1 MLWPFLMWSQ
11 TDLVKWYNADFAP
24 SLIENHI
31 TASNITSSGV
41 TLINES
47 WGTDNVFYSFNGS
60 SSTSIDTSKYVQ
72 FAVSPDAGYKIVF
85 NSFSFNSRSQ
95 GNGKKE
101 VQNYQVRY
109 SKDANFS
116 SYTPSKVEFTN
127 SSNYTTNTIDLGKAV
142 VSSGETLYIRIY
154 SYNTNNNFHIEHN
167 NSGTVAPIINGTVSL
182 ITPIAVV
189 ANDDKAGL
197 VKNTSSTINVLSN
210 DDYKYTSPVTAI
222 NITKQ
227 PDNGAVSVDGITGK
241 VIYTPVKNYVGY
253 DDFRY
258 TVTNAVGVS
267 NTAIVQFQVLDGTSG
282 TSTVLERWNKSDNSP
297 VNYVTGVTGSNLS
310 VAGGVSVSNISNYWV
325 SGVPYN
331 AFQYKGMPINT
342 NLNGNLDSSKYIQF
356 VVTTSNALQTEVLL
370 KKLNFEYN
378 SYARG
383 NMTIKYSK
391 DSNFTNGVYTLVNNT
406 AFTDDHNS
414 WYPLDASFTDG
425 SFVYPGEAMYIRI
438 YLYNMSYSEAPFF
451 MKYAV
456 TSDTSVLSGVT
467 LSGIASNY
475 YPAPCSVTAVWNT
488 TGWVNNVKPDINKK
502 AIINAD
508 YDTLVNG
515 SFEACSVQVN
525 KGKLSISK
533 DKYVKVNKTIETTNG
548 GSIEV
553 QSDGNLL
560 QVDDSIVNA
569 SSITVLR
576 EAKLK
581 RLDYNL
587 WSSPVD
593 GQNLKAFSPNTVD
606 SRFYVYNERNDYFD
620 GVFSYAS
627 YTGFDAATAFVLKDK
642 NSYNFEKAKGYGIRA
657 SNYATA
663 TPTTIT
669 ATFKGIPNNGQIKVK
684 ISKHGNGNN
693 LVGNP
698 YPSNIDMKKLA
709 ANNSGLIEELAYF
722 WTNFNPTPAA
732 QQGSAYPANGAV
744 NNYATYNGSGSA
756 LPLHSAKGVN
766 KPTQYLKVGQGF
778 IVKVKDNVAAGEY
791 DLKFDNSVRNADGAS
806 TFYNVAARTASKQE
820 QAVDRFWLELETPLG
835 LASQMLIAY
844 KKEATNDFEWSYD
857 APAMIEGSDAI
868 YSILGNQ
875 KLVIEGRKYPL
886 VSSDAVPLGASFD
899 GAGTHTISLGDKEGI
914 FANGQNVYLKD
925 KITGITTN
933 LSETSYSFTA
943 SAGQDNNRFE
953 IVYVN
958 TNSTL
963 ATDASAKKQLMVY
976 QSEGFVNIDSPENM
990 NKVFMFDAT
999 GKLVY
1004 QNNVSGKSAKINAAK
1019 FTSGVYMVN
1028 IETVNGKQTKKILIK

>member
-1 MLWPFLMWSQ
+1 MWSQ
-11 TDLVKWYNADFAP
+11 TDLVKWYNADFTP

-72 FAVSPDAGYKIVF
+72 FAVSPDAGYKIELNNF
-85 NSFSFNSRSQ
+85 YFSSRAQGGSSQ
-95 GNGKKE
+95 KY
-101 VQNYQVRY
+101 VVRY
-109 SKDANFS
+109 SKTANFS
-116 SYTPSKVEFTN
+116 SFVTSGEKTNATSYT
-127 SSNYTTNTIDLGKAV
+127 SNNIDLTGTTV
-142 VSSGETLYIRIY
+142 TSGETLYIRIY
-154 SYNTNNNFHIEHN
+154 VYNTNNNFHILHN
-167 NSGTVAPIINGTVSL
+167 NSGTLGPNIKGKVSL
-182 ITPIAVV
+182 VNPIAVV

-241 VIYTPVKNYVGY
+241 VTYTPVKNYVGY

-267 NTAIVQFQVLDGTSG
+267 NTAIVQFQVIDNTGSG
-282 TSTVLERWNKSDNSP
+282 AEQVLVRWKDSSYKSTAYNTNVEGFDLSASN
-297 VNYVTGVTGSNLS
+297 GVTMSNNESQWINGIQFNTFKFTGFPITSDYNGSID
-310 VAGGVSVSNISNYWV
+310 A
-325 SGVPYN
+325 
-331 AFQYKGMPINT
+331 
-342 NLNGNLDSSKYIQF
+342 SKYIQLGF
-356 VVTTSNALQTEVLL
+356 KIKDAQQITTFLKNLKLDFNANGTGKIE
-370 KKLNFEYN
+370 
-378 SYARG
+378 
-383 NMTIKYSK
+383 IKYSK
-391 DSNFTNGVYTLVNNT
+391 HSDFSSDVYSFSLPNNVATFANT
-406 AFTDDHNS
+406 AYNS
-414 WYPLDASFTDG
+414 WISIDQSFENNFILYPNENLY
-425 SFVYPGEAMYIRI
+425 VRI
-438 YLYNMSYSEAPFF
+438 YIYNISYGGMPVFIKYNTSSEIGPAI
-451 MKYAV
+451 
-456 TSDTSVLSGVT
+456 TGSVSP
-467 LSGIASNY
+467 Y
-475 YPAPCSVTAVWNT
+475 YPEPCSVSAVWNAS
-488 TGWVNNVKPDINKK
+488 GWANNVKPDINKK
-502 AIINAD
+502 AIINAN
-508 YDTLVNG
+508 YDTSVNG

-548 GSIEV
+548 GSIVV
-553 QSDGNLL
+553 QSDGNLW
-560 QVDDSIVNA
+560 QVDNSIVNT

-576 EAKLK
+576 EAILK
-581 RLDYNL
+581 RLDYNF

-627 YTGFDAATAFVLKDK
+627 YAGFNAATAFVLKDK

-657 SNYATA
+657 SNYASA

-669 ATFKGIPNNGQIKVK
+669 ATFNGIPNNGQIKVK
-684 ISKHGNGNN
+684 ISKYGNGYN

-698 YPSNIDMKKLA
+698 YPSNIDMEKLV
-709 ANNSGLIEELAYF
+709 ANNSDLIDSVAYF

-732 QQGSAYPANGAV
+732 QQGSAYPTNGAV
-744 NNYATYNGSGSA
+744 NNYATYNGSGST

-778 IVKVKDNVAAGEY
+778 IVKVKDNVATGEY
-791 DLKFDNSVRNADGAS
+791 DLKFDNSVKNVDGAS
-806 TFYNVAARTASKQE
+806 TFYNVAARTSSEKQT
-820 QAVDRFWLELETPLG
+820 DRFWLELETPLG
-835 LASQMLIAY
+835 LVSQMLIAY

-886 VSSDAVPLGASFD
+886 VSNDAVSLGASFD

-914 FANGQNVYLKD
+914 FANGQNIFLKD

-933 LSETSYSFTA
+933 LSETSYSFNA

-963 ATDASAKKQLMVY
+963 ATDASAKKQLVVY

-1004 QNNVSGKSAKINAAK
+1004 QNIVSGKSAKINVAK

>member
-1 MLWPFLMWSQ
+1 MWSQ
-11 TDLVKWYNADFAP
+11 
-24 SLIENHI
+24 
-31 TASNITSSGV
+31 SNIIRWNNKNLTANVVDNSA
-41 TLINES
+41 INNDAI
-47 WGTDNVFYSFNGS
+47 TVH
-60 SSTSIDTSKYVQ
+60 SSTGGASITDPNWGAFVVSMPHSSDVNLSNYVQ
-72 FAVSPDAGYKIVF
+72 FTVDPKAKYKIEADRF
-85 NSFSFNSRSQ
+85 QFQYKAQ
-95 GNGKKE
+95 GNTVKF
-101 VQNYQVRY
+101 QVRA
-109 SKDANFS
+109 SKDVNFNNYFVISDELVANTSWS
-116 SYTPSKVEFTN
+116 SFDKSLTST
-127 SSNYTTNTIDLGKAV
+127 GV
-142 VSSGETLYIRIY
+142 VKPGEVLYIRVYIY
-154 SYNTNNNFHIEHN
+154 GNNDNLHFKYTSGSSVTNGDGPTITGTYDKLDKGNPIAADDTFSTIVN
-167 NSGTVAPIINGTVSL
+167 NSTVLDVVNNDSYSELNQITIVGNPTHGTVSVDSNNLVTYNPYLDYQGTDTFTYKL
-182 ITPIAVV
+182 INSKGKSNV
-189 ANDDKAGL
+189 ATVTLNITQDAS
-197 VKNTSSTINVLSN
+197 NNVLVRWKDSSYKSTAYNSN
-210 DDYKYTSPVTAI
+210 IEGFDLSA
-222 NITKQ
+222 
-227 PDNGAVSVDGITGK
+227 
-241 VIYTPVKNYVGY
+241 
-253 DDFRY
+253 
-258 TVTNAVGVS
+258 S
-267 NTAIVQFQVLDGTSG
+267 N
-282 TSTVLERWNKSDNSP
+282 
-297 VNYVTGVTGSNLS
+297 GVTMFNEPQWINGIQFNTFKFT
-310 VAGGVSVSNISNYWV
+310 GFPIISDY
-325 SGVPYN
+325 
-331 AFQYKGMPINT
+331 
-342 NLNGNLDSSKYIQF
+342 NGNVDASKYIQLGF
-356 VVTTSNALQTEVLL
+356 KIKDGQQVAAFL
-370 KKLNFEYN
+370 KKLMLDFNANGTGKLE
-378 SYARG
+378 
-383 NMTIKYSK
+383 IKYSK
-391 DSNFTNGVYTLVNNT
+391 HSDFSSDVYSFSLPNNVATFAST
-406 AFTDDHNS
+406 AYNS
-414 WYPLDASFTDG
+414 WISIDQSFENNFILYPNESLY
-425 SFVYPGEAMYIRI
+425 VRI
-438 YLYNMSYSEAPFF
+438 YIYNTSNAGVPVFLKFNTYPEMGPAITGSASLYS
-451 MKYAV
+451 
-456 TSDTSVLSGVT
+456 
-467 LSGIASNY
+467 
-475 YPAPCSVTAVWNT
+475 PAPCSVSAVWNV

-508 YDTLVNG
+508 YDTSVNG

-533 DKYVKVNKTIETTNG
+533 DKYVKVSKTIETTNG

-560 QVDDSIVNA
+560 QVDDSIVNT

-581 RLDYNL
+581 RLDYNY
-587 WSSPVD
+587 WGSPVD

-606 SRFYVYNERNDYFD
+606 SKFFVYNERNDYFD
-620 GVFSYAS
+620 GVFSYYK
-627 YTGFDAATAFVLKDK
+627 YTGFDAALAFPLQ
-642 NSYNFEKAKGYGIRA
+642 NSASYTFEKGKGYCIRA
-657 SNYATA
+657 SNYASA
-663 TPTTIT
+663 TPTTYT
-669 ATFKGIPNNGQIKVK
+669 STFKGIPNNGQIKVK
-684 ISKHGNGNN
+684 ISRYGNGYN

-722 WTNFNPTPAA
+722 WTNFNPTPQA

-744 NNYATYNGSGSA
+744 NNYATYNGSGGT
-756 LPLHSAKGVN
+756 LPLRSAADAKS
-766 KPTQYLKVGQGF
+766 PTQYIKVGQGF

-886 VSSDAVPLGASFD
+886 VSSDVVPLGASFD

-943 SAGQDNNRFE
+943 SAGQDTSRFE

-958 TNSTL
+958 PSSTL
-963 ATDASAKKQLMVY
+963 ATDANAKKQLLVY
-976 QSEGFVNIDSPENM
+976 QSEGYVNIDSPENM

-1004 QNNVSGKSAKINAAK
+1004 QNNVFGKSAKINASQ